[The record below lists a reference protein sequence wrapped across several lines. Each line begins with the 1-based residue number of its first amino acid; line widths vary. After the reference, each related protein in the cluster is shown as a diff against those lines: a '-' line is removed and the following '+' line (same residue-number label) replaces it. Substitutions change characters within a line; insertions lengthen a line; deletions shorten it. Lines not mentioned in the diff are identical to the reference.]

1 MKLLPIPG
9 APGYRIDCENQ
20 VAYRVNGYL
29 WKVNSRTK
37 YKVINL
43 YVNGKEIVTT
53 VFRLMY
59 CAQNGIDIT
68 KIPKGVV
75 IAMRNGKATAIT
87 RQEVARKR
95 SITIRTMKRKKET
108 WQRNTNLINQFFN
121 GNKKPLLSEL
131 QNIEKSVKFWFIET
145 YGLNAERAEIVAA
158 YGVNRYLER
167 LRDGCPSPFIFGSV
181 VRYGRGEN
189 ARISKQRDF
198 TDDMQ
203 TIVI

>member
-20 VAYRVNGYL
+20 VAYRFNGYL

-37 YKVINL
+37 YKVVNL

-68 KIPKGVV
+68 MIPKGVV
-75 IAMRNGKATAIT
+75 IAMRDGKATAIT
-87 RQEVARKR
+87 RQEIARKR
-95 SITIRTMKRKKET
+95 SLTIRTKKKGIES
-108 WQRNTNLINQFFN
+108 WRLNTNLIIQFYN
-121 GNKKPLLSEL
+121 GNKKPLLQEL

-145 YGLNAERAEIVAA
+145 YGLKAERAEIVAA

-198 TDDMQ
+198 TDNMQ
-203 TIVI
+203 TIEL